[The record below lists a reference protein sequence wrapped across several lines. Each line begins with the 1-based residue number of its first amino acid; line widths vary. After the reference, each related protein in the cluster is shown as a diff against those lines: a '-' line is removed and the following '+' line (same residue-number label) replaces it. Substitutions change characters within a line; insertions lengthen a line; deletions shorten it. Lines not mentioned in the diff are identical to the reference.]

1 MTDLGAALPQDP
13 SLSSTAVALAVER
26 LVLAG
31 LEPDPLLR
39 QAGLVGADADM
50 PARGD
55 AAEKQGIFLDTAAD
69 VLQDRSLG
77 LHIAQDYE
85 LRRLGLFFYLMASS
99 ETVGEALSCFERYVR
114 TQDAGLDASY
124 RQSDVALTVAVRPL
138 DVGLAP
144 SRHLSEFLMLSLYRL
159 VTSFTPATPL
169 GVSFVHVHPETAED
183 TETSFAAPVD
193 FGASENRI
201 AFAVDIANARLP
213 SFDPYLHGSLVRQFE
228 HAAEAAQAEP
238 KFLWSDVKKA
248 MAPRLSNRTATM
260 ADIGRDLGMSTR
272 TLSRR
277 LREEGKTF
285 SGVLDELR
293 AELANYYIR
302 IKGLPITEIA
312 WLLGYREA
320 SAVVVAFRR
329 WTGLSPTELRRR
341 NEAMTMMR
349 SAAAPDEN
357 ASGPSH

>member
-1 MTDLGAALPQDP
+1 MTVFGSGPTQDP
-13 SLSSTAVALAVER
+13 ALSSLAVALAVER

-31 LEPDPLLR
+31 LKPDPLLR
-39 QAGLVGADADM
+39 QADLIDPVGDM
-50 PARGD
+50 PDRRD
-55 AAEKQGIFLDTAAD
+55 TAEKRSAFLDTAAEA
-69 VLQDRSLG
+69 LQDRSLG
-77 LHIAQDYE
+77 LHIAQDYD

-99 ETVGEALSCFERYVR
+99 QTVGEALSCFERYVR
-114 TQDAGLDASY
+114 TQDSGLDASC
-124 RQSDVALTVAVRPL
+124 RQSDIALTVALRVL
-138 DVGLAP
+138 DP
-144 SRHLSEFLMLSLYRL
+144 SSAQYRHLSEFLLLSLYRL
-159 VTSFTPATPL
+159 VASFTPATPL
-169 GVSFVHVHPETAED
+169 GVSFVHIPRETADDAES
-183 TETSFAAPVD
+183 SFSAPVD
-193 FGASENRI
+193 YAASENRI

-213 SFDPYLHGSLVRQFE
+213 SFDPYLHGSLIRQFE
-228 HAAEAAQAEP
+228 HAADAVNKEP

-248 MAPRLSNRTATM
+248 IAPRLSGRTATM
-260 ADIGRDLGMSTR
+260 ADISRDLGMSTR

-320 SAVVVAFRR
+320 SAVVVAVRR

-341 NEAMTMMR
+341 NEA
-349 SAAAPDEN
+349 SATVRNAGLSDKPANAP
-357 ASGPSH
+357 PR